1 MSYQGGP
8 PPGTGTENG
17 YWAGNYHPNA
27 YGSYANPPHFVPNG
41 TPQVPLQYGHPS
53 ALPQVAQPWKHQ
65 PIQYQPLLPGNYSP
79 ATLYPPAPPQYQI
92 QQPQYSHS
100 VQPPSIQ
107 PYQQQLQHPPPPSP
121 SPLPQTYNPMPQHVN
136 PQHITRPP
144 PETTL
149 QTPSAAREPTEPPL
163 DYPMILISLAEEYF
177 DAAHDIGAS
186 VALSMEQGDIEEYQ
200 KLIATGLGCLE
211 TVLKNFR
218 LAPRLEAKVRLR
230 YAGIL
235 HEETDNYMEA
245 EMALSNG
252 VALCERN
259 HLHDLKYAMQFLLSQ
274 IMFRKNPKAS
284 MKALDGYITDAQ
296 AYHHYSW
303 VYVFRFLRASQGL
316 ECNNATDT
324 HNSVQHLRNLASVA
338 SQQGDHA
345 IYVMASLFEAL
356 AHMRSGG
363 AEAIENT
370 QHAIGAA
377 LTYQLDPDCRIPQL
391 LGLTH
396 ILDVACSIQQN
407 QPGQMLRKLRTM
419 QTTMDMKDESWSQTS
434 DLLSIPITYS
444 QKNIQIV
451 SHDTRMV
458 LDARE
463 DGRDVLQFSFL
474 SKNDAYFVTYLLS
487 GIALLH
493 NNSIDGKAVK
503 YLKELWVKLAASTQ
517 NLRALSGPLPEFV
530 TQLNWR
536 GQVWCYYTIYIAFC
550 AAAKADWVSLRKSLD
565 DIKNGPKK
573 LDISLTGSVGLFVT
587 YLTGV
592 YYQGIGNL
600 ERALKIFEGAEF
612 VLPQADTSPLRSID
626 KVEHYLAILAA
637 LNVVWILQERGRQDT
652 DNNAALLARLE
663 LLCANHPSQDIRTA
677 YNIVMATVN
686 TNPPAQLFKLKTY
699 LSAALN
705 GAKSTA
711 NTQLLCITL
720 SVMCNRFFTNVVGEQ
735 AEKSALAATLHAQ
748 KSGSTLWM
756 SVADGMLA
764 QCYDVQG
771 KKAEAH
777 SRYQEALRYAQ
788 ESALPE

>member
-8 PPGTGTENG
+8 PPGTETSNG
-17 YWAGNYHPNA
+17 YWTGNYHPSA
-27 YGSYANPPHFVPNG
+27 YGSYAATSHFVPNG
-41 TPQVPLQYGHPS
+41 ASQVPLPYGTSPG
-53 ALPQVAQPWKHQ
+53 LPPVAQPWKHQ
-65 PIQYQPLLPGNYSP
+65 PAQYQHIIPTDY
-79 ATLYPPAPPQYQI
+79 ATPNLYPPAPQYQI
-92 QQPQYSHS
+92 QQLQYPHTMQPS
-100 VQPPSIQ
+100 VQPYPQQIQ
-107 PYQQQLQHPPPPSP
+107 RPPPPSP
-121 SPLPQTYNPMPQHVN
+121 LPQAYNPMPQPVHSSY
-136 PQHITRPP
+136 IARPP
-144 PETTL
+144 SNSTVQL
-149 QTPSAAREPTEPPL
+149 PSANSEQTESPV

-177 DAAHDIGAS
+177 DSAHDIGPS
-186 VALSMEQGDIEEYQ
+186 VALSMEQWNVAEYQ

-259 HLHDLKYAMQFLLSQ
+259 HLYDLKYAMQYLLTQ

-284 MKALDGYITDAQ
+284 MKALDGHIADAQ

-316 ECNNATDT
+316 ECSNATDT
-324 HNSVQHLRNLASVA
+324 HTSIQHLRSLANIA

-363 AEAIENT
+363 PESIENT

-419 QTTMDMKDESWSQTS
+419 QTTMDIKDESWSQTS

-444 QKNIQIV
+444 HTNTQV
-451 SHDTRMV
+451 ASHDTRMV

-463 DGRDVLQFSFL
+463 DGRDVLKFSFL
-474 SKNDAYFVTYLLS
+474 SKNDAYFITYLLS

-503 YLKELWVKLAASTQ
+503 YLKELWVKLAGTTQ
-517 NLRALSGPLPEFV
+517 NLRALSGPLPGFV
-530 TQLNWR
+530 TQLTWR
-536 GQVWCYYTIYIAFC
+536 GQVWCYYTIYIGFC
-550 AAAKADWVSLRKSLD
+550 AAAKSDWVGLKKSLE
-565 DIKNGPKK
+565 DIRTGPKK
-573 LDISLTGSVGLFVT
+573 LDVSLTGTVGLFVT

-592 YYQGIGNL
+592 YHQGIGDL
-600 ERALKIFEGAEF
+600 ERALKIFGGPEF
-612 VLPQADTSPLRSID
+612 VLSPANPFPSRAIE
-626 KVEHYLAILAA
+626 KVNHDLAILAA
-637 LNVVWILQERGRQDT
+637 LNVAWILQERNRQNTDT
-652 DNNAALLARLE
+652 NIALLAKLE
-663 LLCANHPSQDIRTA
+663 LFCANHTSQDIRTA

-748 KSGSTLWM
+748 KSGSALWM

-771 KKAEAH
+771 KKAEA
-777 SRYQEALRYAQ
+777 YATFQDALRYAQ
-788 ESALPE
+788 HAALPE